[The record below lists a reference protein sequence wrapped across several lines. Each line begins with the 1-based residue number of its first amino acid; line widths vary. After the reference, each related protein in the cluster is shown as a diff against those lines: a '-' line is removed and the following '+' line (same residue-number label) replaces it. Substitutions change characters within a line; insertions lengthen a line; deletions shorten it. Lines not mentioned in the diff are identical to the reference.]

1 MPNFEEEA
9 EMLSWAGIDFG
20 EEENYLLSKSLKRL
34 AVMSGADSVKFG
46 GKIYGTQKDY
56 WIAYGKLDSAEEE
69 VSYSEEK
76 RGEGVNMLVFW
87 VTDNLLN
94 DWIQL
99 PDCKPEHI
107 VMARM
112 FKHVFSGDLNA
123 TVECNPSFKGKER
136 HLLRA
141 TLARIFSATCIVP
154 KGLYEIVEEED
165 KAPEMKF
172 AEEAPDMGTEALRS
186 LEQWSNLYPI
196 ILQNGRTSHK
206 KPEGMDEEAWAEQLA
221 GL

>member
-1 MPNFEEEA
+1 
-9 EMLSWAGIDFG
+9 MLSWAGIDFG
-20 EEENYLLSKSLKRL
+20 EEENYLLGKSLKRL

-69 VSYSEEK
+69 VSYNEEK

-99 PDCKPEHI
+99 PDSKPEHI
-107 VMARM
+107 VMARQ

-123 TVECNPSFKGKER
+123 TVECNPTFKGRER

-141 TLARIFSATCIVP
+141 TLARIFSATCIIP

-172 AEEAPDMGTEALRS
+172 ADEAPDMATEALKG
-186 LEQWSNLYPI
+186 LEQWANLYPCV
-196 ILQNGRTSHK
+196 LKNGRTTHK
-206 KPEGMDEEAWAEQLA
+206 KPEGMDDETWGEKLATLNEEDK
-221 GL
+221 

>member
-1 MPNFEEEA
+1 M
-9 EMLSWAGIDFG
+9 
-20 EEENYLLSKSLKRL
+20 
-34 AVMSGADSVKFG
+34 
-46 GKIYGTQKDY
+46 Q
-56 WIAYGKLDSAEEE
+56 
-69 VSYSEEK
+69 
-76 RGEGVNMLVFW
+76 VFW

-221 GL
+221 GLQESDKTEERFRDLAQHEKIAGMETAWISKVAGDT